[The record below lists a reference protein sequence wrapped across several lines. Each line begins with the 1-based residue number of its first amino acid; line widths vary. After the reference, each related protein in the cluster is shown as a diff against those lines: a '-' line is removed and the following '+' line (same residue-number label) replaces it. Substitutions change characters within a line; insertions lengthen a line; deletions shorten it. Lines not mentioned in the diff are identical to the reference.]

1 MTTGSRRSALGWGV
15 AGAALL
21 LLSVREASA
30 LFAFYRE
37 HARLPL
43 WDMAEHAWQAL
54 VVTRDIENGEILRL
68 LVHLNR
74 QDTWPFGYS
83 LLVAPFLL
91 LGGADFAAATLSS
104 VVLFALGPVLLLWVA
119 REIDDGPA
127 GMAAGLLA
135 GSLFLASPIFRLY
148 GILVMRELAGV
159 ALTLLALALYLRALR
174 GGSLAAYRAA
184 GLTTLAL
191 FFVKYNYAVLWLL
204 GVAVHQLG
212 GLPAATRAA
221 LVRRT
226 AALVWPWPTRD
237 PRRAAPACVLY
248 TLGLLALLGRGL
260 GPALY
265 ALVVGA
271 AAFWVWRLWRH
282 GEAVRARWRALPP
295 PARAL
300 LETLVVPLWLWALSP
315 SPLHVRK
322 LVGFLVSRPTEG
334 PLAFLGSPGFYARSF
349 VQDYAV
355 DWTLGV
361 VVLVAA
367 AAAAGGLWRAGEP
380 CRVLI
385 LVAAVQAG
393 AVMLHPYQA
402 ARFLATAAP
411 LLMLLASLGGA
422 RAAVRLVG
430 PARGWLVAGAAGAG
444 ALALL
449 LAWLPRTE
457 PAARLAAQYVEQSAD
472 PDPRGAPPL
481 PGRAGAA
488 GRDGWPSSAP
498 SGR

>member
-21 LLSVREASA
+21 LLSVREAAA

-54 VVTRDIENGEILRL
+54 VITRDIENGEILRL

-104 VVLFALGPVLLLWVA
+104 VVLFALGPVLLLWAA

-127 GMAAGLLA
+127 GLAAGLLA

-212 GLPAATRAA
+212 GLPGATRAA
-221 LVRRT
+221 LARR
-226 AALVWPWPTRD
+226 AAGLVWPWPTRD

-248 TLGLLALLGRGL
+248 TLGFLAL
-260 GPALY
+260 
-265 ALVVGA
+265 
-271 AAFWVWRLWRH
+271 
-282 GEAVRARWRALPP
+282 
-295 PARAL
+295 
-300 LETLVVPLWLWALSP
+300 
-315 SPLHVRK
+315 
-322 LVGFLVSRPTEG
+322 
-334 PLAFLGSPGFYARSF
+334 
-349 VQDYAV
+349 
-355 DWTLGV
+355 
-361 VVLVAA
+361 
-367 AAAAGGLWRAGEP
+367 
-380 CRVLI
+380 
-385 LVAAVQAG
+385 
-393 AVMLHPYQA
+393 
-402 ARFLATAAP
+402 
-411 LLMLLASLGGA
+411 
-422 RAAVRLVG
+422 
-430 PARGWLVAGAAGAG
+430 
-444 ALALL
+444 
-449 LAWLPRTE
+449 
-457 PAARLAAQYVEQSAD
+457 
-472 PDPRGAPPL
+472 
-481 PGRAGAA
+481 
-488 GRDGWPSSAP
+488 
-498 SGR
+498 